1 MLWSTYMLEPND
13 ASCSRSMFDPR
24 QQLTVANLRIP
35 KKGKPSNLQVANMS
49 DVDSFYYKT

>member
-1 MLWSTYMLEPND
+1 VLWSTYMLEPND